1 MFLGGLWHGADW
13 VFLIWGLLHAFYLIL
28 ERLLASLSPL
38 SYGLPRLPRW
48 LRTAVAMLSVF
59 TLTCFA
65 WIFFRAQDLDVAA
78 TIIGKLFDVRA
89 YDLTP
94 HLLSPQ
100 LALTIVMVTL
110 VLGVDAASK
119 IEPIKATYV
128 RHPGL
133 RCAGILAMFQTIL
146 LFGAFTGAPFIYFQ
160 F

>member
-1 MFLGGLWHGADW
+1 VSTSDVL
-13 VFLIWGLLHAFYLIL
+13 LI
-28 ERLLASLSPL
+28 
-38 SYGLPRLPRW
+38 
-48 LRTAVAMLSVF
+48 TAVVLVPAIL
-59 TLTCFA
+59 L
-65 WIFFRAQDLDVAA
+65 WLVAA

-89 YDLTP
+89 YDLMP